1 MAKTWI
7 YAASAAAIGG
17 ALIGGWL
24 LDPAPP
30 EAPPQARQSPAAQA
44 VAAPAAALA
53 APTADA
59 THMLA
64 PAPVAAP
71 APRER
76 VTLWQ
81 G

>member
-30 EAPPQARQSPAAQA
+30 EASPRRSGEPTSELPSPLYISYSVFFFKKKQNKT
-44 VAAPAAALA
+44 
-53 APTADA
+53 PTA
-59 THMLA
+59 
-64 PAPVAAP
+64 
-71 APRER
+71 
-76 VTLWQ
+76 
-81 G
+81 

>member
-30 EAPPQARQSPAAQA
+30 EASPQARQSPAAQA
-44 VAAPAAALA
+44 AADQR
-53 APTADA
+53 T
-59 THMLA
+59 
-64 PAPVAAP
+64 
-71 APRER
+71 
-76 VTLWQ
+76 
-81 G
+81 

>member
-30 EAPPQARQSPAAQA
+30 EASPQARPSPAAPA
-44 VAAPAAALA
+44 SPPPTAAPAAPA
-53 APTADA
+53 APRAGGGGA
-59 THMLA
+59 L
-64 PAPVAAP
+64 VGGG
-71 APRER
+71 
-76 VTLWQ
+76 V
-81 G
+81 

>member
-30 EAPPQARQSPAAQA
+30 GDTAAGPPVPAAQA
-44 VAAPAAALA
+44 VTAPAAALA
-53 APTADA
+53 ASTADA

-64 PAPVAAP
+64 PAPSQR
-71 APRER
+71 PRHAS
-76 VTLWQ
+76 

>member
-30 EAPPQARQSPAAQA
+30 EASPQARQSPAA
-44 VAAPAAALA
+44 P
-53 APTADA
+53 
-59 THMLA
+59 
-64 PAPVAAP
+64 AAP
-71 APRER
+71 AP
-76 VTLWQ
+76 TAAPA
-81 G
+81 GPAAGATPMPAPT

>member
-30 EAPPQARQSPAAQA
+30 EASPQARQSPPAQA
-44 VAAPAAALA
+44 APPPTAALPAPAA
-53 APTADA
+53 DA
-59 THMLA
+59 TRL
-64 PAPVAAP
+64 PPP
-71 APRER
+71 
-76 VTLWQ
+76 T
-81 G
+81 

>member
-30 EAPPQARQSPAAQA
+30 EASPQARQSPDRKS
-44 VAAPAAALA
+44 V
-53 APTADA
+53 
-59 THMLA
+59 
-64 PAPVAAP
+64 V
-71 APRER
+71 
-76 VTLWQ
+76 
-81 G
+81 

>member
-30 EAPPQARQSPAAQA
+30 EASPQARQSPAAHTEMISTPKK
-44 VAAPAAALA
+44 VL
-53 APTADA
+53 T
-59 THMLA
+59 T
-64 PAPVAAP
+64 
-71 APRER
+71 
-76 VTLWQ
+76 
-81 G
+81 

>member
-44 VAAPAAALA
+44 VSAPAAALA
-53 APTADA
+53 APTADT

-76 VTLWQ
+76 VT
-81 G
+81 

>member
-30 EAPPQARQSPAAQA
+30 EASPQARST
-44 VAAPAAALA
+44 AL
-53 APTADA
+53 DA
-59 THMLA
+59 KPFDTT
-64 PAPVAAP
+64 
-71 APRER
+71 EE
-76 VTLWQ
+76 
-81 G
+81 

>member
-30 EAPPQARQSPAAQA
+30 EASPQARQSLSLIHISEPTRH
-44 VAAPAAALA
+44 AP
-53 APTADA
+53 
-59 THMLA
+59 
-64 PAPVAAP
+64 
-71 APRER
+71 
-76 VTLWQ
+76 
-81 G
+81 

>member
-30 EAPPQARQSPAAQA
+30 EASPQAPPRGRIHLTPPPRPAAK
-44 VAAPAAALA
+44 
-53 APTADA
+53 
-59 THMLA
+59 
-64 PAPVAAP
+64 
-71 APRER
+71 
-76 VTLWQ
+76 
-81 G
+81 GGG

>member
-30 EAPPQARQSPAAQA
+30 EASPQARHVLSAEDP
-44 VAAPAAALA
+44 PL
-53 APTADA
+53 
-59 THMLA
+59 HSRR
-64 PAPVAAP
+64 
-71 APRER
+71 PRC
-76 VTLWQ
+76 
-81 G
+81 

>member
-30 EAPPQARQSPAAQA
+30 EGSPQGRQAPPAPAAA
-44 VAAPAAALA
+44 APTAAPAAWLLYTSDA
-53 APTADA
+53 A
-59 THMLA
+59 
-64 PAPVAAP
+64 
-71 APRER
+71 
-76 VTLWQ
+76 
-81 G
+81 

>member
-30 EAPPQARQSPAAQA
+30 EASSRI
-44 VAAPAAALA
+44 VA
-53 APTADA
+53 
-59 THMLA
+59 MSFCE
-64 PAPVAAP
+64 
-71 APRER
+71 PRS
-76 VTLWQ
+76 
-81 G
+81 

>member
-30 EAPPQARQSPAAQA
+30 EAPPQATLPTCSPRPPSQR
-44 VAAPAAALA
+44 
-53 APTADA
+53 
-59 THMLA
+59 
-64 PAPVAAP
+64 
-71 APRER
+71 PRHAS
-76 VTLWQ
+76 